1 MMNAKAIGAIIAFTA
16 LTVALNF
23 VRIPAPYNP
32 VLSYQLSDIVLIVTF
47 LLFGLKVGITIAGL
61 HMIIKMTIFID
72 LSGPVGPPYYLIA
85 FVSMFFGVYLFEK
98 LVKLNKS
105 DKKRSSKNVA
115 LSTSLGAFTRTLIM
129 LPLDYIV
136 YGFLVSVVSGLSIAE
151 SYKLVII
158 AMPSMIFYNITVP
171 IIMIPTSYFI
181 ARKLSR
187 YTSSM
192 FKSPF
197 IS

>member
-1 MMNAKAIGAIIAFTA
+1 MMNTKAIGIIIAFTA
-16 LTVALNF
+16 LTTALNF

-32 VLSYQLSDIVLIVTF
+32 VLSYQLSDIVLIVAF

-61 HMIIKMTIFID
+61 NMILKMTILVD
-72 LSGPVGPPYYLIA
+72 VSGPVGPPYYLIA
-85 FVSMFFGVYLFEK
+85 FLSMFFGVFLFEK

-105 DKKRSSKNVA
+105 DKEPSKNVV

-151 SYKLVII
+151 SYELVII

>member
-1 MMNAKAIGAIIAFTA
+1 MNAKAIGIIIAFTA
-16 LTVALNF
+16 LTTALNF

-32 VLSYQLSDIVLIVTF
+32 VLSYQLSDIVLIVAF

-61 HMIIKMTIFID
+61 HMILKMTIFVD
-72 LSGPVGPPYYLIA
+72 VSGPVGPPYYLIA
-85 FVSMFFGVYLFEK
+85 FLSMFFGVYLFEK

-105 DKKRSSKNVA
+105 DKGLSKNVA
-115 LSTSLGAFTRTLIM
+115 LSTSLGTFTRTLIM

-151 SYKLVII
+151 SYELVII

>member
-1 MMNAKAIGAIIAFTA
+1 MNAKAIGVIIAFTA
-16 LTVALNF
+16 LTTALNF

-32 VLSYQLSDIVLIVTF
+32 VLSYQLSDIVLIVAF
-47 LLFGLKVGITIAGL
+47 LLFGLKVGMTIAGL
-61 HMIIKMTIFID
+61 HMILKMIVFVD

-85 FVSMFFGVYLFEK
+85 FLSMFFGVYLFEK
-98 LVKLNKS
+98 LVKLKS
-105 DKKRSSKNVA
+105 DKNGSSKNVA
-115 LSTSLGAFTRTLIM
+115 LSTTLGAFTRTLIM
-129 LPLDYIV
+129 LPLDYVV
-136 YGFLVSVVSGLSIAE
+136 YGFLVSVVSGLNLVE
-151 SYKLVII
+151 SYELVII

>member
-1 MMNAKAIGAIIAFTA
+1 MNAKAIGIIIAFTA
-16 LTVALNF
+16 LTTALNF

-32 VLSYQLSDIVLIVTF
+32 VLSYQLSDIVLIVAF

-61 HMIIKMTIFID
+61 HMILKMTIFVD

-85 FVSMFFGVYLFEK
+85 FLSMFFGVYLFEK

-105 DKKRSSKNVA
+105 DKGLSKNVA

-151 SYKLVII
+151 SYELVII

-181 ARKLSR
+181 AKKLSR